1 MANKKSNRNQTK
13 LTYTFKSDVLFKMLF
28 AKNKHLLKKL
38 VSVLLAIPLSH
49 IQEFEVINGDI
60 SPEEIDKK
68 FCRLDINMKVDDK
81 IVNLE
86 IQVQDEGD
94 YIERSMYYLA
104 REFSL
109 ALQAGADYITLP
121 KTIVISILD
130 FVLFTDT
137 DDIHSEFLFKERKR
151 NTILSEKLILH
162 YLELKKLPD
171 VSDIDTS
178 NERDL
183 WLALFNAETEEE
195 ISQLQGLEVDFMSQ
209 AVAAYREISVDPKY
223 RELERMRAKTRH
235 DEAQALGN
243 ARRQEEAKWQSIVSA
258 KDTIIADKDNVIA
271 DKDALIAELQAKLK
285 AL

>member
-1 MANKKSNRNQTK
+1 MDKNFPKRTKTK
-13 LTYTFKSDVLFKMLF
+13 LAYTFKSDVLFKMLF
-28 AKNKHLLKKL
+28 VKNKHLLKKL
-38 VSVLLAIPLSH
+38 VSVLLSIPLDR
-49 IQEFEVINGDI
+49 IQSFEIINSDI
-60 SPEEIDKK
+60 PPEEIEKK

-81 IVNLE
+81 FVNLE

-109 ALQAGADYITLP
+109 ALQAGEDYITLP

-130 FVLFTDT
+130 FILFTDS

-151 NTILSEKLILH
+151 NAILSEKLILH

-171 VSDIDTS
+171 VSDIDTT

-195 ISQLQGLEVDFMSQ
+195 LSQLQGLEVDFMSQ
-209 AVAAYREISVDPKY
+209 AVAAYREIAVDPRY

-235 DEAQALGN
+235 DEAQALN
-243 ARRQEEAKWQSIVSA
+243 NRERQTNAKWQGIVA
-258 KDTIIADKDNVIA
+258 EKDNSLA
-271 DKDALIAELQAKLK
+271 EKDARIAELEALLANKL
-285 AL
+285 